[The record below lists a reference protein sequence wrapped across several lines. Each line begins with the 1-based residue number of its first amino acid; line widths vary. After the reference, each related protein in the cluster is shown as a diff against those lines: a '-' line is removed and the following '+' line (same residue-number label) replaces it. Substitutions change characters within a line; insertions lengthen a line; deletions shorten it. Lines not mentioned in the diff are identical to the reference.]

1 MIFST
6 DLSLQSSR
14 YHDETAKNRAN
25 ALSNEIIGAA
35 IEVHRELGPGLLESA
50 YEEYLCYELGLRG
63 ISSERQVPLPVEYKG
78 LKLDCGYRIDLLVDD
93 LIIIELKS
101 VTKIETVY
109 EAQLLTYLRFKGAWL
124 GMIINFNVPLLKNG
138 IKRIVCG

>member
-6 DLSLQSSR
+6 DLSLQFSR
-14 YHDETAKNRAN
+14 CHDEAAKNKAN
-25 ALSNEIIGAA
+25 ALSNEVIGAA

-50 YEEYLCYELGLRG
+50 YEECLCYELGLRG
-63 ISSERQVPLPVEYKG
+63 IASERQVPLPVEYKG

-101 VTKIETVY
+101 VTKIEPVY

>member
-6 DLSLQSSR
+6 DLSLKSSR
-14 YHDETAKNRAN
+14 YHDEAAKNKAN
-25 ALSNEIIGAA
+25 ALSTEIIGAA

-50 YEEYLCYELGLRG
+50 YEECLCYELGLRG
-63 ISSERQVPLPVEYKG
+63 ISSERQIPLPVEYKG

-101 VTKIETVY
+101 VTKMEPVY